1 MKENKED
8 NVIDGYFY
16 MTISGESKSFDEG
29 LTKACLDGFE
39 IVETNSFAVQK
50 PNLVKNSID
59 IIIVYT
65 AILRRLAKF
74 KKEEDENNG

>member
-1 MKENKED
+1 MGED
-8 NVIDGYFY
+8 NVIDGYLY

-39 IVETNSFAVQK
+39 IVDTNSMVVQK
-50 PNLVKNSID
+50 PNLMKNSID

-65 AILRRLAKF
+65 AILRREAKF
-74 KKEEDENNG
+74 KKEEENKND

>member
-1 MKENKED
+1 MEED
-8 NVIDGYFY
+8 NVIDGYLY

-39 IVETNSFAVQK
+39 IVDTNSMVVQK
-50 PNLVKNSID
+50 PNLMKNSID

-65 AILRRLAKF
+65 AILKRKAKF
-74 KKEEDENNG
+74 KKEEENKND